1 MKKLKLTF
9 VTLFILC
16 SVAFF
21 FYTVEQDQSVAP
33 KAKVSSST
41 VTSSTVT
48 PVSTKNAAYYM
59 QLCGNQVIVYHQ
71 ADQSIFEYTDVN
83 LELLPS
89 SVKKELKTG
98 KQFDSEEELYE
109 FLETY
114 TS

>member
-21 FYTVEQDQSVAP
+21 FYTVEQDQAVAP

-59 QLCGNQVIVYHQ
+59 QLCGNQVIVYQ